1 MSKLKVLHITPW
13 FPNPNNKIEAIFI
26 AEHLKA
32 LNNYCDNHVLHIQ
45 FGNKKNTE
53 TDTFETIKINRIT
66 LKPLFDKWI
75 FKEKLAYKSIEKY
88 LKANHQKYD
97 VINFYITY
105 PNAIHINTIAKQFP
119 TVKFCM
125 MEQWSAYH
133 TQFNL
138 SKNNKGRNRIEN
150 IFNNTIPL
158 FTVSSALGKDIQNFI
173 DNTNRSFE
181 VIPNCINTD
190 VFKYK
195 TEVKS
200 KEFIFASI
208 NNWSVMKNP
217 IVLIKAFS
225 MLQKSYNNVKLVLA
239 GDGVLIKEMKQ
250 LVLDLKLESFVDFKG
265 RISKTEVV
273 DVLQQSNVY
282 CQSSNYETFS
292 AICIESLAT
301 GTPVIATKVG
311 GMVDFIND
319 TNGILVDD
327 LEVESWFLALEKMY
341 LNYDNY
347 NKKQIA
353 EDCKAKFNSKAVGE
367 LYYSKLMNVFN
378 EK

>member
-1 MSKLKVLHITPW
+1 MSKLRALHITPW
-13 FPNPNNKIEAIFI
+13 FPKKGKTLEGIFI
-26 AEHLKA
+26 AEHIKA
-32 LNNYCDNHVLHIQ
+32 LNTHCDNKVLHIE
-45 FGNKKNTE
+45 FGTKKKTE
-53 TDTFETIKINRIT
+53 TDTFETIKVDRLT

-75 FKEKLAYKSIEKY
+75 FKEKLAYKSIVKY
-88 LKANHQKYD
+88 LKANHQKFD
-97 VINFYITY
+97 VINFHITY
-105 PNAIHINTIAKQFP
+105 PNAIYINKIVKLFP
-119 TVKFCM
+119 NIKFCM
-125 MEQWSAYH
+125 TEHWSAYH
-133 TQFNL
+133 TEFNL
-138 SKNNKGRNRIEN
+138 PKNNKGRKRIEN
-150 IFNNTIPL
+150 IFNNSIPL
-158 FTVSSALGKDIQNFI
+158 FTVSNALGKDIQNFI
-173 DNTNRSFE
+173 GNTNRSFE

-195 TEVKS
+195 TKVKTQ
-200 KEFIFASI
+200 EFIFASI

-217 IVLIKAFS
+217 IVLINAFS
-225 MLQKSYNNVKLVLA
+225 ILQKSYDNVKLVLD

-301 GTPVIATKVG
+301 GTPVIATKIG

-319 TNGILVDD
+319 TNGILVND
-327 LEVESWFLALEKMY
+327 LEVNSWFNALEKMY
-341 LNYDNY
+341 LNYNQY

-353 EDCKAKFNSKAVGE
+353 EDCKSKFNSKAVGE
-367 LYYSKLMNVFN
+367 LYYSKLMDVFN